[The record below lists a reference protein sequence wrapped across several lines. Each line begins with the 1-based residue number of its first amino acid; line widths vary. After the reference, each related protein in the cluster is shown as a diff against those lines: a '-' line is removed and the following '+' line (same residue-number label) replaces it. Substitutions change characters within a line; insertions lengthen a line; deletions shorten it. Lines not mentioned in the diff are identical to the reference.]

1 MHQIIILNGNDSE
14 FESSDDSDDELEDTD
29 FDNAEPKLINIIID
43 ETKAANSCVDD
54 SDSSTESDGDT
65 PEHPVCNKKTRVY
78 KWVNKPFESTAKTF
92 DPPLPMPPPKEV
104 NATPYKY
111 ILEFVDAAMIE
122 NTSQTNLYYLQKTGN
137 SGDFTISEVQQ
148 FLGIYLLMDIV
159 KMPSV
164 RTYWENGARFS
175 DIADVMSRN

>member
-1 MHQIIILNGNDSE
+1 MIGRNKNVNLADALDYILNGNDSE
-14 FESSDDSDDELEDTD
+14 FESSDDPDDELEDTD
-29 FDNAEPKLINIIID
+29 FDNAEPKLINIIND

-78 KWVNKPFESTAKTF
+78 KWVNKPFESTVKKF
-92 DPPLPMPPPKEV
+92 EPPVPMPLPKEV

-111 ILEFVDAAMIE
+111 FLEFVDAAMIE
-122 NTSQTNLYYLQKTGN
+122 NICTQTNLYYLQKTGN
-137 SGDFTISEVQQ
+137 SGNFTISEVQQ
-148 FLGIYLLMDIV
+148 FLGTYLLMGIV

-164 RTYWENGARFS
+164 RT
-175 DIADVMSRN
+175 